1 MTLTVTSTLH
11 NAPPLWFESWNL
23 WLYLKISQRHIFLD
37 RRPVAHFVTVFLCS
51 CLVGSLFWFYWNFI
65 GSVSVLTC
73 EAPSFCDGRFLGSPD
88 LPKSYLSKTSDMIS
102 TAYCKCVCE
111 CCTCLPVRGPQRRA
125 GAGERVLLW
134 SRSCW
139 ATLTAWL
146 ARCCAFTPKADG
158 LLFLRCSVSTSS
170 LTPALAK
177 APLTHPVFTATP
189 HTHTHTYSGAVSLLH
204 CTG

>member
-1 MTLTVTSTLH
+1 MATIGNCVFMLLSRWFTLGILLEF
-11 NAPPLWFESWNL
+11 A
-23 WLYLKISQRHIFLD
+23 
-37 RRPVAHFVTVFLCS
+37 
-51 CLVGSLFWFYWNFI
+51 LFI
-65 GSVSVLTC
+65 LTC
-73 EAPSFCDGRFLGSPD
+73 EAPSFCDGCFLNELD
-88 LPKSYLSKTSDMIS
+88 LPKSYLCKSSDMIL
-102 TAYCKCVCE
+102 TAYRVCVCVCE
-111 CCTCLPVRGPQRRA
+111 CCMFLPVRGPQRRA

-177 APLTHPVFTATP
+177 AFQTHPGFTPTP
-189 HTHTHTYSGAVSLLH
+189 HTHTLTHLLGRCFLASPHRIADMNQVPLAGRSGKNLMV
-204 CTG
+204 